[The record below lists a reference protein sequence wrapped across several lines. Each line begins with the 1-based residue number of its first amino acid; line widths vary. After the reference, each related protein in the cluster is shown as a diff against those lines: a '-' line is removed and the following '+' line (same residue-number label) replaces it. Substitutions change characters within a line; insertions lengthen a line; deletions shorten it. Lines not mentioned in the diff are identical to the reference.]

1 MPRFRRLKVYSPE
14 MTATVSH
21 TPEGHLSATRQYN
34 RTLITT
40 VHWQKNYNG
49 QRKKE
54 KTFLNL
60 MHFCQTNTHFFWT
73 GKGREGREK
82 CCNVWQETKTESRDE
97 REKLIPKNVPR
108 AQVPFSVKKL
118 DFVPLSQAQQARKT
132 IVFFF
137 SVRTFY
143 SLKLF
148 KRRGDFLVMQFSP
161 VPKVLFSR
169 SAWE

>member
-1 MPRFRRLKVYSPE
+1 MYHCHVTHAEISSSKVYSPE

-34 RTLITT
+34 GTLITT

-108 AQVPFSVKKL
+108 AQVPFSVKNLISCLFRKL
-118 DFVPLSQAQQARKT
+118 SRQEKQLC
-132 IVFFF
+132 F
-137 SVRTFY
+137 SFQSEPSTH
-143 SLKLF
+143 
-148 KRRGDFLVMQFSP
+148 
-161 VPKVLFSR
+161 
-169 SAWE
+169 